1 MPARLIAHP
10 PEQAAIVRSL
20 RQDDVLRIGRG
31 ADSELRID
39 HPSVSRAHAELAG
52 APDGW
57 RLRDLASKNGTFV
70 EGHAVLGDLHLAG
83 PCWLRFG
90 DVHCEFAPLSEAEL
104 AAEEQGRHA
113 RRAIATAHTARIEGL
128 TRLGELLDA
137 TLRSVVEL
145 AQCDRGFLLL
155 ASGEDFA
162 VRSHLSLAPER
173 LAGREF
179 SGSVGAVRRT
189 LAQRAAIVVNDVAR
203 EGWLS
208 ARASVAGAG
217 IRALVCLPL
226 LEGDRV
232 LGAVYAD
239 RAADGPAIT
248 TLDLDLLQA
257 FSEHAAVWIA
267 ARQASEQLDRQA
279 PQWARIVAAHAG
291 AA

>member
-10 PEQAAIVRSL
+10 PEQAAIVRHL
-20 RQDDVLRIGRG
+20 RQDEVLRIGRA
-31 ADSELRID
+31 ADSGLRID
-39 HPSVSRAHAELAG
+39 HPSVSRTHAELVDDA
-52 APDGW
+52 DGW
-57 RLRDLASKNGTFV
+57 WLRDLASKNGTFA
-70 EGHAVLGDLHLAG
+70 EGHAVRGETRLAG
-83 PCWLRFG
+83 ACWLRFG

-104 AAEEQGRHA
+104 AADEQGRLA
-113 RRAIATAHTARIEGL
+113 RRAVATAHTARIEGL
-128 TRLGELLDA
+128 ARLGDLLDA

-155 ASGEDFA
+155 ASGDDFS
-162 VRSHLSLAPER
+162 VGSHLSLDPER

-189 LAQRAAIVVNDVAR
+189 LAQRTAIVVNDVER

-208 ARASVAGAG
+208 ARASVAAAG

-226 LEGDRV
+226 LEGERV

-239 RAADGPAIT
+239 RAAGGSAIT

-257 FSEHAAVWIA
+257 FTEHAAMWIA
-267 ARQASEQLDRQA
+267 ARQASEQLEQHA
-279 PQWARIVAAHAG
+279 PQWTQILSAHAG